1 MFEFFFNRR
10 KKATQKMD
18 AGRWAAAVFAAERGN
33 SEPMEAL
40 FNELPPGPE
49 GKELTPKALAGLKG
63 EDVVLIVGHGTVGSE
78 PITDFLLKDGR
89 IFVTR
94 DGYDNAREKTK
105 VQDVEAGAKLGIDP
119 DIRTMKGNAAWVKF
133 LVEAGGVV
141 WIRRELCRRSP
152 VKELLLAHRIARY
165 EDSMR
170 TLAATNPEEVDPQVL
185 ERALT
190 KDAVFLIG
198 NPHAFLCH
206 VADYLWNYGLEDE
219 FQAA

>member
-1 MFEFFFNRR
+1 MFEFLKRR
-10 KKATQKMD
+10 KKASQKID
-18 AGRWAAAVFAAERGN
+18 AARWIAAVFAAERGN
-33 SEPMEAL
+33 GDLLESL
-40 FNELPPGPE
+40 LNELPPGPE
-49 GKELTPKALAGLKG
+49 GKELTHKALAGLKG

-89 IFVTR
+89 IFVMR
-94 DGYDNAREKTK
+94 DGYDSAREKTK

-119 DIRTMKGNAAWVKF
+119 DIRKMQGNTDWVKF
-133 LVEAGGVV
+133 LVEAGGTV
-141 WIRRELCRRSP
+141 WIRRELCGRTP
-152 VKELLLAHRIARY
+152 VKELLQAYRIARY

-170 TLAATNPEEVDPQVL
+170 SLAETNPEEVDPQVL
-185 ERALT
+185 ERART

-219 FQAA
+219 FQAS